1 MPYIPKEQ
9 RIKIDSA
16 ISELVN
22 KMSSLPKADRAGVLN
37 YTVST
42 MIDSLYKLK
51 YSEVNE
57 AIGALECIKQ
67 EYYRR
72 IASPYEDIKIEQ
84 NGDVFITGAT
94 K

>member
-9 RIKIDSA
+9 RRQIDTAIK
-16 ISELVN
+16 ELVD
-22 KMSSLPKADRAGVLN
+22 KMSSLPKSDRAGVLN
-37 YTVST
+37 YTVSS
-42 MIDSLYKLK
+42 MIDSLYHLK

-72 IASPYEDIKIEQ
+72 IASPYEDIKISE
-84 NGDVFITGAT
+84 NGDVFNT
-94 K
+94 KR